1 MFSTQTG
8 TPIQTM
14 PPNRTTL
21 ASELQLH
28 IATPPKVSELQE
40 QMGPSAITPKELIG
54 TITTQM
60 SRNSIGFVMNFEM
73 VSASGNCKP
82 QLMRK
87 ERTDKGGGGNST
99 KEKGFSYTVW
109 ADGSAT
115 F

>member
-1 MFSTQTG
+1 M
-8 TPIQTM
+8 
-14 PPNRTTL
+14 
-21 ASELQLH
+21 
-28 IATPPKVSELQE
+28 
-40 QMGPSAITPKELIG
+40 
-54 TITTQM
+54 
-60 SRNSIGFVMNFEM
+60 MNFEM

-99 KEKGFSYTVW
+99 KEKAFSYTVW